1 MRGVASVLIATVLVG
16 IFAGGGWGEASVRRG
31 KPNGR
36 IRIGPYPGGYPRV
49 TKDELC
55 VDPRPDHKLAVYLP
69 WENSGYIVVDLPE
82 VIFSNIGVLFLA
94 HKHIP
99 TIWTEKNVELET
111 VNWERLEDGSMKYVR
126 RLPNK
131 VVFGARAIPR
141 KDGVAMEFFLENGTD
156 EKLTG
161 LRTQV
166 CVLLKEAKGFN
177 QLTNENKFF
186 APGKPAEEPLVAV
199 GDEKRK
205 RWIATAWDHCV
216 MKWGR
221 DLCPC
226 MHSDPQ
232 FADCLPGKRVVVRGR
247 IFFFEGGIEENY
259 KRVKSEYETHRREGA
274 KRSKAT
280 PSNP

>member
-1 MRGVASVLIATVLVG
+1 MKLIYIALMVPVIVTIAAEPL
-16 IFAGGGWGEASVRRG
+16 FCEEPPAAAKQEA
-31 KPNGR
+31 R
-36 IRIGPYPGGYPRV
+36 IKIGPYPGGYPRV

-99 TIWTEKNVELET
+99 TIWTEKGIELQT
-111 VNWERLEDGSMKYVR
+111 VNWERLDDGSMRYVR

-131 VVFGARAIPR
+131 VVFGALAIPR
-141 KDGVAMEFFLENGTD
+141 KDGVDMELFLENGT
-156 EKLTG
+156 EQTLTG

-177 QLTNENKFF
+177 QLTNDNKFLS
-186 APGKPAEEPLVAV
+186 PGEPAENPLVAV
-199 GDEKRK
+199 RDERGK
-205 RWIATAWDHCV
+205 RWIATAWEHCV
-216 MKWGR
+216 RKWGR

-232 FADCLPGKRVVVRGR
+232 FPDCPPGKRVTLHGK
-247 IFFFEGGIEENY
+247 IFFLEGSIEELFERL
-259 KRVKSEYETHRREGA
+259 KKEA
-274 KRSKAT
+274 KPFWK
-280 PSNP
+280 P

>member
-1 MRGVASVLIATVLVG
+1 MKLIHIALIATVIVA
-16 IFAGGGWGEASVRRG
+16 IAAEAVFCEEPHAAD
-31 KPNGR
+31 KQPGR
-36 IRIGPYPGGYPRV
+36 IKIGPYPGGYPRV

-82 VIFSNIGVLFLA
+82 VIFSSIGVLFLA

-99 TIWTEKNVELET
+99 TIWTEKGVELET
-111 VNWERLEDGSMKYVR
+111 VNWQRLEDGSMKYVR

-131 VVFGARAIPR
+131 VVFGAKAIPR
-141 KDGVAMEFFLENGTD
+141 KDGVDMELFLENGT
-156 EKLTG
+156 ERPLTG
-161 LRTQV
+161 LRTQI

-177 QLTNENKFF
+177 QLTNDNKFF
-186 APGKPAEEPLVAV
+186 SPGEPAENPLVAV
-199 GDEKRK
+199 RDEQGN

-216 MKWGR
+216 RKWGR

-232 FADCLPGKRVVVRGR
+232 FPDCPPGKRVTLRGR
-247 IFFFEGGIEENY
+247 ILFLEGNIEENL
-259 KRVKSEYETHRREGA
+259 RRLKDE
-274 KRSKAT
+274 SKLL
-280 PSNP
+280 PGN

>member
-1 MRGVASVLIATVLVG
+1 MREIAVLILAFVV
-16 IFAGGGWGEASVRRG
+16 FAVAVEAPWDAGSASG
-31 KPNGR
+31 AEPGAR

-49 TKDELC
+49 TRDELC

-99 TIWTEKNVELET
+99 TIWTEKNVELDT
-111 VNWERLEDGSMKYVR
+111 VTWQRLPDGSMKYVR

-131 VVFGARAIPR
+131 VSFGATVIPR
-141 KDGVAMEFFLENGTD
+141 KDIVDMELFLENGTK
-156 EKLTG
+156 ESLTG

-177 QLTNENKFF
+177 QLTNKNKFF
-186 APGKPAEEPLVAV
+186 AAGEPAEEPLVAV
-199 GDEKRK
+199 RDEEAK

-216 MKWGR
+216 AKWGR

-226 MHSDPQ
+226 MHSDPH
-232 FADCLPGKRVVVRGR
+232 FPDCPPGKRVTVRGR
-247 IFFFEGGIEENY
+247 VFFFEGDIEKNY
-259 KRVKSEYETHRREGA
+259 QRLKREG
-274 KRSKAT
+274 KLFWK
-280 PSNP
+280 P

>member
-1 MRGVASVLIATVLVG
+1 MRDSAIVIVAAMVLVG
-16 IFAGGGWGEASVRRG
+16 IVAEAWSGDGPVARVKPG
-31 KPNGR
+31 KS
-36 IRIGPYPGGYPRV
+36 IKIGPYPGGYPRV

-69 WENSGYIVVDLPE
+69 WKQSGYVVVDLPE
-82 VIFSNIGVLFLA
+82 VIFSNIGVLFLG

-111 VNWERLEDGSMKYVR
+111 VNWQRLENGSMKYVR

-131 VVFGARAIPR
+131 VTFGATAIPR
-141 KDGVAMEFFLENGTD
+141 THGVDIELFLVNGTE

-177 QLTNENKFF
+177 QLTNENKFV
-186 APGKPAEEPLVAV
+186 APGEPAAEPLVAV
-199 GDEKRK
+199 GDEERK

-216 MKWGR
+216 RKWGR
-221 DLCPC
+221 HLCPC

-232 FADCLPGKRVVVRGR
+232 FPDCPPGKRVTLRGK
-247 IFFFEGGIEENY
+247 ILFFDGAIEENY
-259 KRVKSEYETHRREGA
+259 ERLKKGGKLFWR
-274 KRSKAT
+274 
-280 PSNP
+280 P